1 MKKFSFLLVTLLS
14 LMSCSEERDL
24 SGFGTLQIVINASY
38 GGVPL
43 FLGNSYDYFGN
54 GSVKFTKAEFFL
66 SQLTAIGESSA
77 VVFKDV
83 DYVSILAHNLT
94 LQDALDGLTLNYLVP
109 GGFYKGIS
117 FNIGVTP
124 AQNKTKPVDY
134 SPSSPLGEGTHY
146 WAGWNSYIFSKI
158 EGVLDTGGAKTYD
171 LGFAIHTGTDECL
184 ATLTVTKNFTISE
197 EQTTGLG
204 LDLDVRRVFQDNG
217 QFFNLANSP
226 LNHNPANI
234 GVLKLFAAS
243 LAQAIQIKN

>member
-14 LMSCSEERDL
+14 LMSCSKERDL

-146 WAGWNSYIFSKI
+146 WAGWNSYIFSKT
-158 EGVLDTGGAKTYD
+158 EGVLDNGNLFSFSYHSGFDAALRNVSGVKDFYIENSETATIYMDIDFKKIFEINGTGMDIPGNPQIHNSSDIMNAFVDRYKE
-171 LGFAIHTGTDECL
+171 AI
-184 ATLTVTKNFTISE
+184 TI
-197 EQTTGLG
+197 
-204 LDLDVRRVFQDNG
+204 R
-217 QFFNLANSP
+217 
-226 LNHNPANI
+226 
-234 GVLKLFAAS
+234 
-243 LAQAIQIKN
+243 